1 MEELTKKQ
9 ERVLEFIRSQIKK
22 AGAPPTIREIGAKFG
37 FNSTGTVRDYLNA
50 LEKKGCIKLGER
62 KSRCI
67 ELIKSVT
74 QGIPILGRVA
84 AGEPNLAVEDIEG
97 YIDLEEFQ
105 PHLTSEVFALRVKGE
120 SMIEAGINEGDLV
133 IVRRQSTALSGE
145 IVVALIN
152 SDEATVKY
160 IKKKDAKIY
169 LEPANKNYP
178 SIFEEFTIIGKVIA
192 VFRKYV

>member
-1 MEELTKKQ
+1 MDELTTKQ
-9 ERVLEFIRSQIKK
+9 QKVLEFIRTQIKK
-22 AGAPPTIREIGAKFG
+22 LGAPPTIREIGERFG

-50 LEKKGCIKLGER
+50 LEKKGFIKLGER

-67 ELIKSVT
+67 ELVRSLT
-74 QGIPILGRVA
+74 QGIPILGMVR
-84 AGEPNLAVEDIEG
+84 AGEPNTAVEDIEG

-105 PHLTSEVFALRVKGE
+105 PHLQSDVFALRVKGD
-120 SMIEAGINEGDLV
+120 SMIDAGLHEGDLV
-133 IVRRQSTALSGE
+133 IVRRQSTALTGE

-160 IKKKDAKIY
+160 IRKKEGKIY
-169 LEPANKNYP
+169 LDPANKNYKP
-178 SIFEEFTIIGKVIA
+178 IFGEFTIIGKVIA

>member
-1 MEELTKKQ
+1 
-9 ERVLEFIRSQIKK
+9 V
-22 AGAPPTIREIGAKFG
+22 REIGEKFK
-37 FNSTGTVRDYLNA
+37 FSSTGTVRDYLRA
-50 LEKKGCIKLGER
+50 LTRKGYIKLSER
-62 KSRCI
+62 KSRGI
-67 ELIKSVT
+67 ELIRSLT

-105 PHLTSEVFALRVKGE
+105 PHLASDVFALRVKGD
-120 SMIEAGINEGDLV
+120 SMIDAGIHEGDLV
-133 IVRRQSTALSGE
+133 IVKRQGTALTGQ

-160 IKKKDAKIY
+160 IKQKDGKIY
-169 LEPANKNYP
+169 LQPANAKYKP
-178 SIFEEFTIIGKVIA
+178 IFAEFTIIGKVIA